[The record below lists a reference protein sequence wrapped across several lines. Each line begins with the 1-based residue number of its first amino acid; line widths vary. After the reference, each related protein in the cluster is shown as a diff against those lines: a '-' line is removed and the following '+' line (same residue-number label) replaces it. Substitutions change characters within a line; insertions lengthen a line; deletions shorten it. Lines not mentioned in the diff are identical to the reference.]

1 MHQFVLVSFCC
12 GGVSLLN
19 WIYFLVFDFFSRKTG
34 KLSDLNEIQ
43 MSTAFKYLT
52 LDNVLALTHV
62 LCPLPT
68 YHFSSITAFHNCA
81 RQLDSQIHPG
91 KLPAEMF
98 AASRNMTRPTGV
110 F

>member
-19 WIYFLVFDFFSRKTG
+19 WIYFFLFFVFFSRKTR

-43 MSTAFKYLT
+43 MSAAFKFLP

-68 YHFSSITAFHNCA
+68 YLPTTFH
-81 RQLDSQIHPG
+81 Q
-91 KLPAEMF
+91 
-98 AASRNMTRPTGV
+98 
-110 F
+110 